1 LSLDEMLSRRPNPAG
16 VVRNLDARPIERVAI
31 VTCMD
36 ARIAAFSV
44 FGLRLGDAHIIRN
57 AGAAVT
63 SDVIRSLAISQRK
76 LGTRNIL
83 LMAHS
88 GCGMLSFTDDEF
100 IAELAED
107 TGQPPTWRPGTF
119 TDPMQHVRHGMA
131 QLRTSPFLHPDTV
144 VRGFVFNLDT
154 GAVDEVADL
163 DQSQTADDAA
173 AAQPAKAKT
182 AKVGANGASTR

>member
-1 LSLDEMLSRRPNPAG
+1 MSLDEMLSRRPNPAG
-16 VVRNLDARPIERVAI
+16 VVRNLNAKPIEKVAI

-44 FGLRLGDAHIIRN
+44 FGLRIGDAHIIRN

-83 LMAHS
+83 LMAHT

-100 IAELAED
+100 IAELAQD
-107 TGQPPTWRPGTF
+107 VGQPPTWRPGTF
-119 TDPMQHVRHGMA
+119 TDPAVHVRHGMEM
-131 QLRTSPFLHPDTV
+131 LRTSPFLHADTT
-144 VRGFVFNLDT
+144 VRGFVFNLET
-154 GAVDEVADL
+154 GAVDEVTEDEAVV
-163 DQSQTADDAA
+163 AA
-173 AAQPAKAKT
+173 AAPAKSAAAAK
-182 AKVGANGASTR
+182 ADANGSSGK

>member
-1 LSLDEMLSRRPNPAG
+1 MLSRRPNPAG
-16 VVRNLDARPIERVAI
+16 VVRNLNAMPIEKVAI

-44 FGLRLGDAHIIRN
+44 FGLRIGDAHIIRN
-57 AGAAVT
+57 AGGSVT

-119 TDPMQHVRHGMA
+119 TDPVLHVRHGMA
-131 QLRTSPFLHPDTV
+131 QLRTSPFLYADTV
-144 VRGFVFNLDT
+144 IHGFVFNLDT
-154 GAVDEVADL
+154 GAVDEVTEDRDSVA
-163 DQSQTADDAA
+163 TAA
-173 AAQPAKAKT
+173 PV
-182 AKVGANGASTR
+182 KVGATSSIGE

>member
-1 LSLDEMLSRRPNPAG
+1 MSLQELLSRRPNPAG
-16 VVRNLDARPIERVAI
+16 VVRNLSAQPIERLAI

-36 ARIAAFSV
+36 ARIAAFGV

-76 LGTRNIL
+76 LGTRNVI
-83 LMAHS
+83 LMAHT

-100 IAELAED
+100 ISELADD

-119 TDPMQHVRHGMA
+119 SDPVQHVRHGMA
-131 QLRTSPFLHPDTV
+131 QLRTSPFLHPETV
-144 VRGFVFNLDT
+144 VRGFVFDLQS
-154 GAVDEVADL
+154 GSVDEVE
-163 DQSQTADDAA
+163 DAPV
-173 AAQPAKAKT
+173 PA
-182 AKVGANGASTR
+182 TRKPARAETTKSG

>member
-1 LSLDEMLSRRPNPAG
+1 MSLDEMLSRRPNPAG
-16 VVRNLDARPIERVAI
+16 VVRNLDARPIEKVAI

-44 FGLRLGDAHIIRN
+44 FGLRIGDAHIIRN

-63 SDVIRSLAISQRK
+63 NDVIRSLAISQRK

-83 LMAHS
+83 LMAHT

-100 IAELAED
+100 IAELAQD

-119 TDPMQHVRHGMA
+119 SDPVQHVRHGMEM
-131 QLRTSPFLHPDTV
+131 LRTSPFLHPDTNI
-144 VRGFVFNLDT
+144 RGYVFNLET
-154 GAVDEVADL
+154 GAVDEVTEDEAVL
-163 DQSQTADDAA
+163 AA
-173 AAQPAKAKT
+173 AAQTSGKAPAKA
-182 AKVGANGASTR
+182 AANGAADK

>member
-1 LSLDEMLSRRPNPAG
+1 MLSRRPNPAG

-36 ARIAAFSV
+36 ARIAAFGV
-44 FGLRLGDAHIIRN
+44 FGLRIGDAHIIRN
-57 AGAAVT
+57 AGGAVT

-83 LMAHS
+83 LMAHT

-119 TDPMQHVRHGMA
+119 TDPEQHVRHGMA
-131 QLRTSPFLHPDTV
+131 QLRTSPFLHADTLI
-144 VRGFVFNLDT
+144 RGFVFNLDT
-154 GAVDEVADL
+154 GAVDEVTGLEQPDGV
-163 DQSQTADDAA
+163 DPAA
-173 AAQPAKAKT
+173 PSATRSGEPGKT
-182 AKVGANGASTR
+182 AKAGSNGAAAG

>member
-1 LSLDEMLSRRPNPAG
+1 MSLDEMLSRRPNPAG
-16 VVRNLDARPIERVAI
+16 VVRNLNAMPIEKVAI

-44 FGLRLGDAHIIRN
+44 FGLRIGDAHIIRN
-57 AGAAVT
+57 AGGTVT

-83 LMAHS
+83 LMAHT

-100 IAELAED
+100 IAELAQD

-119 TDPMQHVRHGMA
+119 TDPSQHVRHGMA
-131 QLRTSPFLHPDTV
+131 QLRTSPFLHADTTI
-144 VRGFVFNLDT
+144 RGFVFNLDS
-154 GAVDEVADL
+154 GAVDEVTEEEPVPA
-163 DQSQTADDAA
+163 TAA
-173 AAQPAKAKT
+173 AKA
-182 AKVGANGASTR
+182 AANGAPAK

>member
-1 LSLDEMLSRRPNPAG
+1 MSLHELLSRRPNPAG
-16 VVRNLDARPIERVAI
+16 VVRNLSAQPLERLAI

-36 ARIAAFSV
+36 ARIDTFGV

-57 AGAAVT
+57 AGGSVT

-76 LGTRNIL
+76 LNTNNVIV
-83 LMAHS
+83 MAHT

-119 TDPMQHVRHGMA
+119 TDPTQHVRHGMA
-131 QLRTSPFLHPDTV
+131 QLLTSPFLSPETT
-144 VRGFVFNLDT
+144 VRGFVLDLQS
-154 GAVDEVADL
+154 GAVDEVE
-163 DQSQTADDAA
+163 
-173 AAQPAKAKT
+173 
-182 AKVGANGASTR
+182 ANGESVATPIPRKANSAS